1 VGRCRRGMAAR
12 KGHPFPT
19 PGVIHGMSRE
29 YHTGAGKPEPG
40 LTGVVMGTRQV
51 CVRTEGITIS
61 GGLVRQKMKF
71 QRFLRLRHCSNPKKG
86 PIHYRSPARIFW
98 RTVRGC
104 AINPSR
110 YPERILS

>member
-1 VGRCRRGMAAR
+1 MTFARVG
-12 KGHPFPT
+12 
-19 PGVIHGMSRE
+19 
-29 YHTGAGKPEPG
+29 YTGP
-40 LTGVVMGTRQV
+40 QV

-104 AINPSR
+104 EHSSR
-110 YPERILS
+110 QSLIRAGHYGREEARWGVPRGGLTLHR

>member
-1 VGRCRRGMAAR
+1 
-12 KGHPFPT
+12 
-19 PGVIHGMSRE
+19 
-29 YHTGAGKPEPG
+29 
-40 LTGVVMGTRQV
+40 V

-71 QRFLRLRHCSNPKKG
+71 QRFLRLRHASNPKKG

-104 AINPSR
+104 EQPPPPLGR
-110 YPERILS
+110 YSSARVDTGARRHGETCRGGLAVHKGVMRPPTRATGSTLGGA

>member
-1 VGRCRRGMAAR
+1 MTFARVG
-12 KGHPFPT
+12 
-19 PGVIHGMSRE
+19 
-29 YHTGAGKPEPG
+29 YTGP
-40 LTGVVMGTRQV
+40 QV

-104 AINPSR
+104 EHSSLQKSHPRVALR
-110 YPERILS
+110 ARGGTVGRAAGGLDAT